1 MREGKIESYEVE
13 KRDLRKDGAIIW
25 CRKTVGCIR
34 KGDGSI
40 DYLVSVIEDISARKQ
55 AEKELREKEER
66 FRSSLFHSLLQISFF
81 DEREQILA
89 VSRSW
94 LEQSGYSRK
103 GLRRLE
109 DWTIRA

>member
-25 CRKTVGCIR
+25 CRKTVGCVR

-40 DYLVSVIEDISARKQ
+40 DYFVSVIEDISGRKQ
-55 AEKELREKEER
+55 AEKELCENEER
-66 FRSSLFHSLLQISFF
+66 FRSSLLHSPLPISLF
-81 DEREQILA
+81 DDRERILA

-94 LEQSGYSRK
+94 LAYPLIAAVLPGW
-103 GLRRLE
+103 RR
-109 DWTIRA
+109 